1 MGTLS
6 ADRPS
11 LRFEPH
17 ERVGV
22 LGGTFDPIHRAH
34 LHLADVAAAA
44 LQLDRMLLIPA
55 GDPWMKR
62 SRGVTDARRRYAM
75 VEAVVRER
83 GGGLEALDLE
93 LRRSGPTYT
102 IDTLRELRAAGASQL
117 WWVLGGDALQSL
129 PRWHKAAELLT
140 LARIAV
146 AARPGAQLER
156 YELDRLVPGL
166 GRWVDWIP
174 MSPVDLSASDLRKR
188 IASGEDVSADIPPAA
203 LTYIRR
209 HNLYAPERAARSP
222 SM

>member
-1 MGTLS
+1 MGVGTLS

-17 ERVGV
+17 ERVGA

-34 LHLADVAAAA
+34 LHLADAAAAA

-62 SRGVTDARRRYAM
+62 DRGVTDARRRYAM

-83 GGGLEALDLE
+83 GGGLEVLNIELD
-93 LRRSGPTYT
+93 RDGPTYT
-102 IDTLRELRAAGASQL
+102 IDTLRELRAAGAAQL
-117 WWVLGGDALQSL
+117 WWVLGGDALRSL
-129 PRWHKAAELLT
+129 PRWHKASELLT

-146 AARPGAQLER
+146 AARPGAQLGR
-156 YELDRLVPGL
+156 HELDRLVPGL

-174 MSPVDLSASDLRKR
+174 MPPLDLSASDLRAR
-188 IASGEDVSADIPPAA
+188 LARGEDVSNDIPAAA
-203 LTYIRR
+203 LKYIRR
-209 HNLYAPERAARSP
+209 HNLYAP
-222 SM
+222 

>member
-1 MGTLS
+1 MGVGTLS
-6 ADRPS
+6 AEHPP

-17 ERVGV
+17 ERVGA

-34 LHLADVAAAA
+34 LHLADAAAAA
-44 LQLDRMLLIPA
+44 LQLDRLLLIPA

-62 SRGVTDARRRYAM
+62 DRDVTDARHRYAM

-83 GGGLEALDLE
+83 GGGLEALDIE

-117 WWVLGGDALQSL
+117 WWLLGGDALQSL
-129 PRWHKAAELLT
+129 PRWRQAAELLT

-146 AARPGAQLER
+146 ASRPGAELER
-156 YELDRLVPGL
+156 HQLDRLVPGL

-174 MSPVDLSASDLRKR
+174 MLLVDLSASDLRRR
-188 IASGEDVSADIPPAA
+188 IVAGEDVGADIPPAA
-203 LTYIRR
+203 LDYIHR
-209 HNLYAPERAARSP
+209 HNLYTP
-222 SM
+222 

>member
-1 MGTLS
+1 MGVGTLS
-6 ADRPS
+6 AERRP

-17 ERVGV
+17 ERVGA

-34 LHLADVAAAA
+34 LHLADAAAAA
-44 LQLDRMLLIPA
+44 LQLDRLLLIPA

-62 SRGVTDARRRYAM
+62 DRDVTDARHRYAM

-83 GGGLEALDLE
+83 GGGLEALDIE

-117 WWVLGGDALQSL
+117 WWLLGADALQGL
-129 PRWHKAAELLT
+129 PRWHQAAELLT

-146 AARPGAQLER
+146 ASRPGAELER
-156 YELDRLVPGL
+156 HQLDQLVPGL

-174 MSPVDLSASDLRKR
+174 MPPVDLSASDLRRR
-188 IASGEDVSADIPPAA
+188 IAAGEDVSADIPPAA
-203 LTYIRR
+203 LDYIRR
-209 HNLYAPERAARSP
+209 HNLYAP
-222 SM
+222 